1 MLTAALLMTSSHS
14 EGLFILPDFRT
25 TNGSLEL
32 IKANGNMS
40 NNIVLGVAVSKGE
53 GEGKHYIV
61 TTVWDWAPLASW
73 DSGDHWPSW
82 QTPAD
87 GGSGSC
93 IGEGGGSY
101 GMGSSNHML
110 LMHHH
115 NYMASAVGGKNL
127 TRFIPPGGVTLFGPT
142 YEVKPGTRVEPN
154 GAVYAP
160 LFRGA
165 LPWINHYDKAVDC
178 SGPALLNDLGV
189 HTNYSCV
196 SAVDLGTSFNWYPG
210 VTAALWR
217 GDTDKHCLLCKIP
230 GNSTTWNYKDEKG
243 AITYVKD
250 NVEADRIQK
259 EMLDGYDM
267 DKDGRID
274 EHDFAMSMK
283 AADDSSPESPH
294 EVDGFGRR
302 LKKGKTNAE
311 KAAAYQNLH
320 AFADAD
326 EELPADRMHRMRTGG
341 VKAGS
346 GGSLSYIIK
355 NFDYGQW

>member
-1 MLTAALLMTSSHS
+1 MAH
-14 EGLFILPDFRT
+14 
-25 TNGSLEL
+25 
-32 IKANGNMS
+32 
-40 NNIVLGVAVSKGE
+40 NI
-53 GEGKHYIV
+53 H
-61 TTVWDWAPLASW
+61 
-73 DSGDHWPSW
+73 
-82 QTPAD
+82 
-87 GGSGSC
+87 
-93 IGEGGGSY
+93 
-101 GMGSSNHML
+101 
-110 LMHHH
+110 
-115 NYMASAVGGKNL
+115 
-127 TRFIPPGGVTLFGPT
+127 
-142 YEVKPGTRVEPN
+142 
-154 GAVYAP
+154 
-160 LFRGA
+160 
-165 LPWINHYDKAVDC
+165 
-178 SGPALLNDLGV
+178 
-189 HTNYSCV
+189 
-196 SAVDLGTSFNWYPG
+196 
-210 VTAALWR
+210 
-217 GDTDKHCLLCKIP
+217 CKIP

-274 EHDFAMSMK
+274 GHDFAMSMK

-326 EELPADRMHRMRTGG
+326 DELPADRMHRMRTGG